1 MEDLELHIPSIGCQ
15 GCMKKI
21 VTKLETLPGL
31 EIVHTDVA
39 TKTLRVRYTARETS
53 PEQIG
58 AALSAIGYP
67 VAGQASD
74 QSVSHV

>member
-1 MEDLELHIPSIGCQ
+1 MEDLELFIPSIGCQ

-21 VTKLETLPGL
+21 VTRLETLPGL

-39 TKTLRVRYTARETS
+39 TKKLQVRYTAAQTS

-58 AALSAIGYP
+58 DALSALGYP
-67 VAGQASD
+67 AAGQTSN
-74 QSVSHV
+74 QPL